1 MEHPTVDHLN
11 AVKRILRYIAG
22 TLDYGCHYKH
32 GGQELKLLG
41 YSDADMGGDVDT
53 RKSTTGVLFFYG
65 SCPVTW
71 QSQKQKVVA
80 LSSCEAEYIAG
91 TTAAYQ
97 GIWLSQLLAELKS
110 EERTTFILKMDSQS
124 AIALSKNPVFH
135 ERSKHID
142 VRFHFIRECVG
153 DRKLDI
159 EHVRT
164 EEQIADILTKPL
176 ARDRFCELREKLG
189 VVKISKEC
197 QD

>member
-1 MEHPTVDHLN
+1 M
-11 AVKRILRYIAG
+11 
-22 TLDYGCHYKH
+22 
-32 GGQELKLLG
+32 
-41 YSDADMGGDVDT
+41 
-53 RKSTTGVLFFYG
+53 
-65 SCPVTW
+65 
-71 QSQKQKVVA
+71 QKVVA
-80 LSSCEAEYIAG
+80 LSSCKAEYIAG

-97 GIWLSQLLAELKS
+97 GVWLSQLLAELKS

-124 AIALSKNPVFH
+124 AIALGKNPVFH

-153 DRKLDI
+153 DGKLDI

-189 VVKISKEC
+189 IVKISKER